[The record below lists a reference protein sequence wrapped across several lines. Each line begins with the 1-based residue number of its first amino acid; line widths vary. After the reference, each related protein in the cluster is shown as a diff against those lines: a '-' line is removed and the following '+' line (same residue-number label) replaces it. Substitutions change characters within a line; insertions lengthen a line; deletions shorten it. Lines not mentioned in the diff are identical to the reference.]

1 MGTDL
6 TFIGGGWTGYDIPC
20 SACGSGCRAIDRFC
34 SQCGQQ
40 DPTGRFGDALL
51 TAPTII
57 TTEEE
62 LRHSRSSGIAILEP
76 EPAPDNTI
84 VLPDEDEPREE
95 TRPSARVS
103 KEEKKAKR
111 RAAAATLERML
122 IPGNTFGRRY
132 RIQRFLGAGAMGY
145 VCSAVDDSIDE
156 IVALKIL
163 SAPVHDDPDA
173 FERFRNE
180 LKLAR
185 KIRHRNVVQS
195 FDLGFADGYPYIS
208 MEYIDAD
215 NLQKHLQ
222 RRKVFE
228 EQNALAVLR
237 QVLRGLRA
245 AHDLGIIHRDIKPEN
260 ILLNKDDMAFITD
273 FGIATTADRVKRREI
288 AGTPDYMAPE
298 QLRCEDVFPATDLYA
313 CGILLYRM
321 VTGALPFKATTMHEM
336 IEAQL
341 HQSPLPVAEENV
353 SDATRRLIDWLLQ
366 KRVAD
371 RPQTVA
377 DVLDDVTA
385 ALNRGKAR
393 SQSQRVTVLI
403 ADSDP
408 HALAFTRGVLETDG
422 YRVFATTNA
431 REAVDV
437 AFEQSPSVIVLDTG
451 IRGGFDMVLPDDDTT
466 PGSIPLT
473 GADGLSFLRIIRS
486 DDKLRRV
493 PIVVTS
499 EGQALERAYSES
511 GAAEFLQKPLAPESV
526 TAAVRRAHLSAI
538 G

>member
-34 SQCGQQ
+34 SQCGQP
-40 DPTGRFGDALL
+40 DPTGRFGDDML

-57 TTEEE
+57 THEDEFRASVPG
-62 LRHSRSSGIAILEP
+62 LDILTP

-84 VLPDEDEPREE
+84 VLAEDDAPREQ
-95 TRPSARVS
+95 TRPGLRVS
-103 KEEKKAKR
+103 KAERSAKR
-111 RAAAATLERML
+111 AAAAATLERML
-122 IPGNTFGRRY
+122 IPGNVFGRRY

-156 IVALKIL
+156 VIALKVL
-163 SAPVHDDPDA
+163 SAPVQDDPDA
-173 FERFRNE
+173 FERFRTE

-195 FDLGFADGYPYIS
+195 FDLGFAEGYPYIS

-228 EQNALAVLR
+228 EKAALAIVR

-260 ILLNKDDMAFITD
+260 ILLNKDEMAFITD

-321 VTGALPFKATTMHEM
+321 VTGTLPFKATTMHDM

-341 HQSPLPVAEENV
+341 HQAPRPIADVEV
-353 SDATRRLIDWLLQ
+353 SDATRTLIDWMLQ
-366 KRVAD
+366 KRIAD
-371 RPQTVA
+371 RPQSVA
-377 DVLDDVTA
+377 DVLDDITA
-385 ALNRGKAR
+385 ALNRGR
-393 SQSQRVTVLI
+393 SRSASQRVTVLV

-408 HALAFTRGVLETDG
+408 HTLAFLRGVLETDG

-437 AFEQSPSVIVLDTG
+437 AFEQSPAVIVLDTG

-466 PGSIPLT
+466 PGSVPLS
-473 GADGLSFLRIIRS
+473 GADGLAFLRIIRS
-486 DDKLRRV
+486 DDKLSRV

-499 EGQALERAYSES
+499 ELAALQKPYSQS

-526 TAAVRRAHLSAI
+526 TAAVRRAHLSVI